1 MKKTIVYLST
11 FLVVLICSFSA
22 QAQYSKGDLLINP
35 GISFGGIGYDYGY
48 YGSYSGL
55 PGLSA
60 NIEYNVTDNIAVG
73 GYLGFISR
81 SYKYQGSGISSKTRW
96 TNVGFGARGIFHATE
111 VLNDAFSGSMNS
123 EKLDIYGGL
132 SLGYETYSWSGD
144 NSTYY
149 ANGGNVVFGGILGC
163 RYMFNPAIG
172 VYGEVGRGALGI
184 LTLGVSFKL

>member
-1 MKKTIVYLST
+1 MKKTFVYLST

-22 QAQYSKGDLLINP
+22 QAQYAKGDLLINP
-35 GISFGGIGYDYGY
+35 GISFGGYYSGYV
-48 YGSYSGL
+48 GSYTGI

-73 GYLGFISR
+73 GYLGFATR
-81 SYKYQGSGISSKTRW
+81 NYAKSYGYKW
-96 TNVGFGARGIFHATE
+96 TSFGFGGRGVFHATE
-111 VLNDAFSGSMNS
+111 VLNDAFNGSMNS

-132 SLGYETYSWSGD
+132 SLGYETFSYSGD
-144 NSTYY
+144 NSSYWSGYST
-149 ANGGNVVFGGILGC
+149 GGVVLGGILGC

-172 VYGEVGRGALGI
+172 VFGEVGRGAFGA